1 MKAPRTRYAK
11 SGNVQIA
18 YQVVGQGPLDLVL
31 VPGFLSNLEVHW
43 EDEGFSRLLQR
54 LATFTRLIQL
64 DKRGTGL
71 SDRVDANDLPSLETR
86 MDDVRAVMDAAGSG
100 RAALLGASEGAPM
113 SILFAATYPE
123 RTRALILYGGYAHF
137 HTWVMGPDALANFVR
152 NAETSWGSGATLPN
166 FAPGRVD
173 DARFQA
179 WWARFERL
187 SASPTA
193 AVTLAGMNAQIDV
206 RHVLASIRVPTLVM
220 HRRDDARV
228 KFAAG
233 RYLAEKIKGAR
244 FVELSGRDHPIWTGD
259 IDGVVDEIEEFLTGA
274 RSLPDHNRV
283 LATLLVARLVAPE
296 RLASRLGDR
305 RWSERIDSFRGAATD
320 AIVRHGGQRFG
331 TGVNEISARFDG
343 SARAVRGALALR
355 DVASALDLDLA
366 SGVHVGEIEIHED
379 SVVGLALH
387 VTERIAG
394 RATAGEVLVS
404 GVVRD
409 LVAGS
414 GLHFIERGAEAIN
427 GLEAPL
433 QLLAVVTAQHLQP
446 LTRTPKAPNVEA
458 LSAREREVLE
468 FVAEGLS
475 NAVIAERLGL
485 SDHTVKRHVANILL
499 KLDLPTRAA
508 AAGLVG
514 RQRST

>member
-1 MKAPRTRYAK
+1 MKTPQTRYAK

-43 EDEGFSRLLQR
+43 EDEGFRHLLHR

-71 SDRVDANDLPSLETR
+71 SDGVDANDLPSLETR
-86 MDDVRAVMDAAGSG
+86 MDDVRAVMDASGSR

-123 RTRALILYGGYAHF
+123 RTRALVLYGGYAHF
-137 HTWVMGPDALANFVR
+137 HTWVMGPDALASFVR
-152 NAETSWGSGATLPN
+152 DAETSWGSGATLPN
-166 FAPGRVD
+166 FAPGRIED
-173 DARFQA
+173 DRFQA

-193 AVTLAGMNAQIDV
+193 AVTLAGMNALIDV
-206 RHVLASIRVPTLVM
+206 RQVLASIRVPTLVL

-233 RYLAEKIKGAR
+233 RYLADKIQGAR

-259 IDGVVDEIEEFLTGA
+259 IDAVVDQIEEFLTGA

-283 LATLLVARLVAPE
+283 LATLVVARLVAPE

-305 RWSERIDSFRGAATD
+305 RWSERMDSFRGAAAD
-320 AIVRHGGQRFG
+320 AIARHGGQRFG
-331 TGVNEISARFDG
+331 IGVNEISARFDG

-355 DVASALDLDLA
+355 EVAKALDLDVA
-366 SGVHVGEIEIHED
+366 AGVHVGEIAIHED
-379 SVVGLALH
+379 SVAGLALH
-387 VTERIAG
+387 VTERIAS
-394 RATAGEVLVS
+394 RAMAGEIFVS

-414 GLHFIERGAEAIN
+414 GLHFVERGAEAIN
-427 GLEAPL
+427 GLEAALP
-433 QLLAVVTAQHLQP
+433 LLAVASEQHLQP
-446 LTRTPKAPNVEA
+446 RTRAPKAPSVDV
-458 LSAREREVLE
+458 LSTREREVLA
-468 FVAEGLS
+468 FIADGLS
-475 NAVIAERLGL
+475 NAVIAQRLGL

-508 AAGLVG
+508 AAGFVG
-514 RQRST
+514 SKRS

>member
-123 RTRALILYGGYAHF
+123 RTRALVLYGGYAHF

-152 NAETSWGSGATLPN
+152 NADTSWGSGATLPN

-233 RYLAEKIKGAR
+233 RYLAENIKGAR

-331 TGVNEISARFDG
+331 TGVNEICARFDG

-355 DVASALDLDLA
+355 DVASALDLDSPRECMSAKSKFTRTRLQ
-366 SGVHVGEIEIHED
+366 
-379 SVVGLALH
+379 
-387 VTERIAG
+387 
-394 RATAGEVLVS
+394 VS
-404 GVVRD
+404 RCMSP
-409 LVAGS
+409 S
-414 GLHFIERGAEAIN
+414 GLRAGPLREKSSYPELSGISWLVLDCTSSSAEPRRST
-427 GLEAPL
+427 GWRLPFSCWPSSPRS
-433 QLLAVVTAQHLQP
+433 TSS
-446 LTRTPKAPNVEA
+446 
-458 LSAREREVLE
+458 LSRER
-468 FVAEGLS
+468 
-475 NAVIAERLGL
+475 R
-485 SDHTVKRHVANILL
+485 RP
-499 KLDLPTRAA
+499 PT
-508 AAGLVG
+508 
-514 RQRST
+514 SKP